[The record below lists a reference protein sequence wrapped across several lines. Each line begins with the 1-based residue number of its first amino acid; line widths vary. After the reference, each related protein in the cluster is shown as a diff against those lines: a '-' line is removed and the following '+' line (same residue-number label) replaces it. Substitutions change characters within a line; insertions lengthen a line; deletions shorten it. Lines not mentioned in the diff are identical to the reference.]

1 MAKKVESEKEP
12 RVVSV
17 VIDGNLKFV
26 FTEISNF
33 YQSQQKQHV
42 VLFLI
47 QLFWP
52 FLIRINFFKWCQNAQ
67 KLTF

>member
-33 YQSQQKQHV
+33 HESQKKQQV
-42 VLFLI
+42 VFYL
-47 QLFWP
+47 
-52 FLIRINFFKWCQNAQ
+52 
-67 KLTF
+67 